1 MSNTNTNTNFV
12 IFAGEGYYPCG
23 GYYDLYDTANTLA
36 EALII
41 LHEAVTIGSKP
52 QKYYG
57 WDAQP
62 IKENDDYYKKPRGWA
77 HIVNLKTHKIV
88 VSKSA
93 FIGSKYD
100 PYDSDN

>member
-1 MSNTNTNTNFV
+1 MSNTNTNFV
-12 IFAGEGYYPCG
+12 IFAGQGYYPCG
-23 GYYDLYDTANTLA
+23 GYYDLYASANTLA

-62 IKENDDYYKKPRGWA
+62 ITENYDYYKKPRDWA
-77 HIVNLKTHKIV
+77 HIVNLQTHKIV

-100 PYDSDN
+100 SYDLDK